1 MKYNWYNKLLILSS
15 LYFIVGIDNNVQAKE
30 YFVSMKGKDINCG
43 TLMEPLRSIN
53 AAARLAMPGDTVTV
67 LAGVYRENVNPLF
80 GGTSEQNRIL
90 YRANPGDKVY
100 IKGSEVIRNWKKV
113 NGSVWKV
120 DIDNSFFGN
129 YNPYK
134 DTINADW
141 FNAKG
146 RVHHTGDVY
155 LNGKSLYEVETLV
168 KVNNPLP
175 MEQTEGKEG
184 STYTWYCESNDKT
197 TTIWANFQGK
207 NPNKE
212 LVEIN
217 VRPTCFYPEN
227 IGIDYITVRGF
238 HLQQA
243 ATQWAPPTAE
253 QNGIIGPHWAKGWII
268 EDNIISDSKCVG
280 ISLGKERSTGQNFGV
295 NKRMK
300 SGFQYQLEVVFK
312 AIQRG
317 WSRENVGSHI
327 VRNNVIYNCE
337 QAGIAGH
344 LGCVFSKIYN
354 NHIYNIHTKRIFT
367 GDETA
372 GIKLHAAIDVLIENN
387 RIHDNGTMAMWM
399 DWQCQGTRITG
410 NLMYNNVLDFM
421 TEVNHGPYIVDNNI
435 MLSPKSILD
444 YSQGGAFINNLMT
457 GSIIHNDVM
466 NRYTP
471 YHYPHS
477 TQLAGTSTIT
487 GGDDRF
493 YNNIFVAVK
502 TVGASF
508 VNQEAMGAANSKQPE
523 TYGLSAYDIYYP
535 SLEAYRD
542 TIIKGGNVYVITFAT
557 VEQPVW
563 CGANLYLNGAEQ
575 CKHDKGSFVDTDFN
589 PEIRIEEKEEGV
601 FLHINVNESFFKVES
616 NEINTKMLGTTRIS
630 EGEFLNPD
638 GTTLIIPKQANV
650 GPLNNLKYGENIIKV
665 W

>member
-1 MKYNWYNKLLILSS
+1 MKHNWYNKLLILSS

-30 YFVSMKGKDINCG
+30 YFVSMKGKDTNCG

-53 AAARLAMPGDTVTV
+53 AAARLAMSGDTVTV

-155 LNGKSLYEVETLV
+155 LNGKSLYEVETLA

-175 MEQTEGKEG
+175 MEQTEDKEG

-253 QNGIIGPHWAKGWII
+253 QNGVIGPHWAKGWII
-268 EDNIISDSKCVG
+268 EDNIISESKCVG

-542 TIIKGGNVYVITFAT
+542 TIIKGGNVYVVTFAT

-575 CKHDKGSFVDTDFN
+575 CKHDKGSFVDIDFN

-616 NEINTKMLGTTRIS
+616 KEINTKMLGTTRIS

-638 GTTLIIPKQANV
+638 GTTIIIPKQANV